1 MAKFSNEQT
10 LRFDRESMEQ
20 ATHSAI
26 ASYHAS
32 KYPKGVTV
40 VDGTAG
46 LGGDA
51 MALEQRGPVIAIEN
65 DPSRIE
71 FAKHNL
77 SPLGVEV
84 LQGDVAEYLAIHH
97 PDYVWLDPA
106 RRTQTGKRITK
117 LADYLPSPLTLWKSL
132 ESCTLVGI
140 KCSPMTSDE
149 ELLTVGKRLEFVS
162 FERECREAVVW
173 HSSNPTTIEPGTF
186 AVMLKEGLEP
196 LILEQEETEG
206 YAPMPG
212 KYLYDCDPAAIRAH
226 ALGSFGL
233 DALGDSPGYLTG
245 DEVIDSPWLR
255 RYEVLYAGPGDV
267 KKTKVFLRQHGLRVF
282 EVKQRGAGVDPQLL
296 LRALKTEGT
305 PCSLVAWKVGKSVRY
320 ALTLNN

>member
-1 MAKFSNEQT
+1 MAKFFNEQT

-32 KYPKGVTV
+32 NYPKGVTV

-51 MALEQRGPVIAIEN
+51 MALVQRGPVIAIEN

-117 LADYLPSPLTLWKSL
+117 LADYLPSPLALWKSL
-132 ESCTLVGI
+132 ESCT
-140 KCSPMTSDE
+140 
-149 ELLTVGKRLEFVS
+149 
-162 FERECREAVVW
+162 
-173 HSSNPTTIEPGTF
+173 
-186 AVMLKEGLEP
+186 
-196 LILEQEETEG
+196 
-206 YAPMPG
+206 
-212 KYLYDCDPAAIRAH
+212 
-226 ALGSFGL
+226 
-233 DALGDSPGYLTG
+233 
-245 DEVIDSPWLR
+245 
-255 RYEVLYAGPGDV
+255 
-267 KKTKVFLRQHGLRVF
+267 
-282 EVKQRGAGVDPQLL
+282 
-296 LRALKTEGT
+296 
-305 PCSLVAWKVGKSVRY
+305 
-320 ALTLNN
+320 